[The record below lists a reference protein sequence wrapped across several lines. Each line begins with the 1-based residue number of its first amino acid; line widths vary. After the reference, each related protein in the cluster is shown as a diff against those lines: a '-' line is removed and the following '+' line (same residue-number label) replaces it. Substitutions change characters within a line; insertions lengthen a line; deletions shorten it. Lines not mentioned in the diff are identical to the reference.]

1 MEWLILRN
9 AGNNEKTNKS
19 TESKHKI
26 AKKNLDTGTYFLEFH
41 YVSFNLNMTTFFEQ
55 YLHFC
60 RNGQF
65 KVRIDN

>member
-26 AKKNLDTGTYFLEFH
+26 AKKNLDMYFLEFH
-41 YVSFNLNMTTFFEQ
+41 YVSFNLWQHFWSNTYTFAGMAS
-55 YLHFC
+55 L
-60 RNGQF
+60 
-65 KVRIDN
+65 K